1 MRRSTLSS
9 TGCYVNTV
17 IESGRVRFR
26 QLTAEDV
33 DFVLAITSD
42 PDWLYFIGDRGVKE
56 PDEAKQYINTS
67 SNSFSLQ
74 GFGLWVVESDVVEG
88 DSRIGLCGF
97 LHRSFLDCPDL
108 GYAFLPHGRG
118 QGLALEA
125 VTLAL
130 RWAAKSGLNSQISAI
145 CRCDNTRSLHL
156 LEKAGFTAMGKFFQ
170 RDVPTH
176 QFFLTT
182 ISPE

>member
-1 MRRSTLSS
+1 M
-9 TGCYVNTV
+9 NMV
-17 IESGRVRFR
+17 IESQRVRFR
-26 QLTAEDV
+26 QLTSADV

-42 PDWLYFIGDRGVKE
+42 PDWLYFIGDRGVKD
-56 PDEAKQYINTS
+56 PDQAKQYIDTS
-67 SNSFSLQ
+67 SNSFSEQ
-74 GFGLWVVESDVVEG
+74 GYGLWVVESDEVDG
-88 DSRIGLCGF
+88 DCRIGLCGF

-118 QGLALEA
+118 LGLALEA

-130 RWAAKSGLNSQISAI
+130 RWAARSGLNSQISAI

-156 LEKAGFTAMGKFFQ
+156 LEKAGFTVMGKFFQ
-170 RDVPTH
+170 RDVPAH

-182 ISPE
+182 IEPE